1 MDPTSTYIYI
11 YIYIYIYLFIYIYIF
26 IYIYVYGS
34 NTLRVLVIALLMNR
48 EWRHQFWPDIT
59 IEKGCWNVIAVPL
72 WEETLRNMFSWIN
85 GTFNYAMECV
95 EGIKLFSRV
104 QKY

>member
-1 MDPTSTYIYI
+1 
-11 YIYIYIYLFIYIYIF
+11 
-26 IYIYVYGS
+26 
-34 NTLRVLVIALLMNR
+34 MNR

-72 WEETLRNMFSWIN
+72 WEETLRNMFFWIN

-104 QKY
+104 QNIKEILYSSIFAFYKSNVVYLHSFESIKGIELLKTLNPSK